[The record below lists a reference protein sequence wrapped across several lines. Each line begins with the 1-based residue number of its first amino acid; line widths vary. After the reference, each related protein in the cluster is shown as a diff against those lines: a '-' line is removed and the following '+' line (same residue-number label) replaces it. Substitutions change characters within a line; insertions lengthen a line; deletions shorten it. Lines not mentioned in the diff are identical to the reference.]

1 MPDRHGPAA
10 PFTARSAY
18 TRGEISREAAAR
30 PPVRF
35 SYGPGTDLAS
45 YRPPAGARLA
55 RPGVVVQRGGAP
67 GPSVVHPGRRD
78 PSRRDPRRRRGQGTG
93 RGNRLRSRRGGHR
106 SRRRH
111 VRGALV
117 DRGWPGLLRGRLVL
131 PGPGGRTRSSVR
143 TARNRWNDRSSP
155 ATTGGPPASYGRPPR
170 WSSRSGCPVLSP
182 ACSARASRDSRC
194 ACPGELK
201 EQPVSSRTA
210 TPSEA
215 ATRTRV
221 DRTSS

>member
-1 MPDRHGPAA
+1 MPDRHAPAA

-45 YRPPAGARLA
+45 YRPPAGTRLA

-78 PSRRDPRRRRGQGTG
+78 PSRRDRRRRRGQGTG
-93 RGNRLRSRRGGHR
+93 RGNRLRPRRGGHR

-131 PGPGGRTRSSVR
+131 PDPGGRPGHQYGRPGTAGTIGHHRPSLVDPQRAAGGHRRDPPGR
-143 TARNRWNDRSSP
+143 TARSCRQP
-155 ATTGGPPASYGRPPR
+155 AQRGHP
-170 WSSRSGCPVLSP
+170 
-182 ACSARASRDSRC
+182 
-194 ACPGELK
+194 
-201 EQPVSSRTA
+201 
-210 TPSEA
+210 
-215 ATRTRV
+215 
-221 DRTSS
+221 